1 MDFETNPQIAQND
14 APEHK
19 NWKFKELKIY
29 SSTEWLADNKKKYRQ
44 VFDRL
49 ETSYIYAELSFHN
62 KQFDLDD
69 WEVNVELRCYTVK
82 KQRKELCILPF
93 QRKSANLTL

>member
-1 MDFETNPQIAQND
+1 MDFEINPLTVPND
-14 APEHK
+14 VPEQK

-49 ETSYIYAELSFHN
+49 EKIGRAH
-62 KQFDLDD
+62 
-69 WEVNVELRCYTVK
+69 V
-82 KQRKELCILPF
+82 
-93 QRKSANLTL
+93 